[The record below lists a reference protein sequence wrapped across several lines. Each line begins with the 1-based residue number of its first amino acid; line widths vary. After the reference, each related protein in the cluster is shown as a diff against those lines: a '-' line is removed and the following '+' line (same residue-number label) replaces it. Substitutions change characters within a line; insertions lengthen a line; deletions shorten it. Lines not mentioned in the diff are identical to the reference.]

1 MTRTHFSSHIEF
13 NHFKAN
19 IMQEPLHN
27 GIAFEFSRGGGVLS
41 YICFIGIGRSKDY
54 GFLRRVGLK
63 TGPDF
68 AYFGVNSGMVFE
80 GIHELIC
87 CFNYK

>member
-13 NHFKAN
+13 NNFKAN

-27 GIAFEFSRGGGVLS
+27 GIALEFSQGGGGTFL
-41 YICFIGIGRSKDY
+41 YLPYRY
-54 GFLRRVGLK
+54 WQLQRLWFLRRVGLI

-87 CFNYK
+87 CLNYK

>member
-1 MTRTHFSSHIEF
+1 MG
-13 NHFKAN
+13 
-19 IMQEPLHN
+19 LHWN
-27 GIAFEFSRGGGVLS
+27 FPGGGVLS
-41 YICFIGIGRSKDY
+41 YICFIGIGPLQRLW
-54 GFLRRVGLK
+54 FLRRVGLK

-80 GIHELIC
+80 GMHELIC